1 MVEHGGDEIEEVEF
15 KIPVKQ
21 ACEVDEQDVR
31 FLRKKDG
38 TEWIVASCG
47 KGSHLTM
54 VSAPQLYDWLKY
66 HYNGVDRRA

>member
-1 MVEHGGDEIEEVEF
+1 MAERGDEFEEVEF
-15 KIPVKQ
+15 KIPVKL

-47 KGSHLTM
+47 LGIHFTM
-54 VSAPQLYDWLKY
+54 ISAPQLYD
-66 HYNGVDRRA
+66 

>member
-1 MVEHGGDEIEEVEF
+1 MAERGGDEIEEVGF
-15 KIPVKQ
+15 KIPIKQ
-21 ACEVDEQDVR
+21 AYEVDEQDVR

-38 TEWIVASCG
+38 TEWIVASCCS
-47 KGSHLTM
+47 GSHFTM

>member
-1 MVEHGGDEIEEVEF
+1 MAERGGDEIEEVEF

-31 FLRKKDG
+31 VLRKKDG
-38 TEWIVASCG
+38 TEWIVASCSS
-47 KGSHLTM
+47 GSYFTM

-66 HYNGVDRRA
+66 HYNGVDRKA